1 MADRIKIS
9 PSSILVANIATRPG
23 IELLSLPGVVLPT
36 LKEAFSYSFK
46 NNLTYVYNV
55 LYY

>member
-23 IELLSLPGVVLPT
+23 IELISLPGVVLPT